1 MNAAEIKKQLEI
13 LEQAKALVI
22 ILGGGVVLFGA
33 VDECIG
39 FAEYTQIPVR
49 TTYMVRKVYLTILT
63 LMVSTSWNG
72 QKHEDITNG
81 DKYIKIV
88 TGED

>member
-13 LEQAKALVI
+13 LEQAKAPVI

-39 FAEYTQIPVR
+39 FAEYMQIPVS
-49 TTYMVRKVYLTILT
+49 TTYMVRKVYLTMLT
-63 LMVSTSWNG
+63 LMDLPYGMVKNM
-72 QKHEDITNG
+72 
-81 DKYIKIV
+81 KISQ
-88 TGED
+88 TAINT